1 MLLATSRV
9 DLSLKTALIAS
20 LIGRLC
26 LSELGFF
33 GHGTLIEHALNC

>member
-9 DLSLKTALIAS
+9 DLSLKPALIAS
-20 LIGRLC
+20 LFGRLC

-33 GHGTLIEHALNC
+33 GHGTLIAHALNC